1 MAKLTKESKATIG
14 MGILAPQLSYRW
26 RLRFPGNTLTTEE
39 HNRVACQALSVNV
52 DYAKRELTI
61 VLQQDAITTLLHEAI
76 IKMFD
81 KNTVVLHVDGIHAA
95 TEEPEYILEYT
106 CKAKEHSFKLDYAS
120 NKIANH
126 HIVLDIVSF
135 LPYNNKDNLDIAT
148 PSIEVKEEIDA

>member
-39 HNRVACQALSVNV
+39 HNRVACQALSVNI

-61 VLQQDAITTLLHEAI
+61 ELQQDAITTLLHEAI

-81 KNTVVLHVDGIHAA
+81 KNTVVLHVDGLDG
-95 TEEPEYILEYT
+95 TSGEPLYILEYT
-106 CKAKEHSFKLDYAS
+106 CKAKEHNFKFDYAS
-120 NKIANH
+120 NKVACH

-135 LPYNNKDNLDIAT
+135 LPYNNKDNLDAAT
-148 PSIEVKEEIDA
+148 PSLDIEEEIDA